1 MNFLLTYTI
10 NRMTAE
16 DKKLAEKIIKRELDY
31 LKIVNSIQDSRY
43 TTLPNYQLVRA
54 GTRIMYDNMYGCI
67 MESMEAYHQ
76 AKLAEVTDEDI
87 ETWAENFVK
96 NPEHYFH
103 SVKDLIIGAKA
114 FQKGEIKHIDNQ

>member
-1 MNFLLTYTI
+1 
-10 NRMTAE
+10 MTAE

-87 ETWAENFVK
+87 EAWAEEYAGREDSSRKQFIDWEAYDGFVA
-96 NPEHYFH
+96 
-103 SVKDLIIGAKA
+103 GAKSLRDG
-114 FQKGEIKHIDNQ
+114 KIKHIEQ

>member
-10 NRMTAE
+10 NNMTAE
-16 DKKLAEKIIKRELDY
+16 EIELAEEILKRYADLASNIALNGEIYCVGIDDA
-31 LKIVNSIQDSRY
+31 VD
-43 TTLPNYQLVRA
+43 A
-54 GTRIMYDNMYGCI
+54 
-67 MESMEAYHQ
+67 MEAYHQ
-76 AKLAEVTDEDI
+76 AKFAEVTDKDI

-114 FQKGEIKHIDNQ
+114 FQKGEIKHVDNQ

>member
-1 MNFLLTYTI
+1 MKDLKDEKMAEEILHDNLNEHLSIFVNTYPVAYQSEQ
-10 NRMTAE
+10 M
-16 DKKLAEKIIKRELDY
+16 
-31 LKIVNSIQDSRY
+31 LKDWIVNAMKD
-43 TTLPNYQLVRA
+43 
-54 GTRIMYDNMYGCI
+54 
-67 MESMEAYHQ
+67 YHQ